1 MTPLPPHL
9 CQELCAPMENIELDV
24 WVSVL
29 RSLQHGLLLKPWLEG
44 KPEPFLQ
51 SGVSLKSEP
60 FLQSDF
66 SEKYTTPTSVPTKPS
81 AFSMT
86 EEEQQQLLDRQANL
100 RERWNEIYESPPPDI
115 VVDYPEDPAWFDLVK
130 FPPFHIIDFFCKSGH
145 RSAAAQPG
153 SGVVPTFQQDTK

>member
-9 CQELCAPMENIELDV
+9 YQELCAPMENE
-24 WVSVL
+24 
-29 RSLQHGLLLKPWLEG
+29 E
-44 KPEPFLQ
+44 KPEPFLH
-51 SGVSLKSEP
+51 GGL
-60 FLQSDF
+60 
-66 SEKYTTPTSVPTKPS
+66 SEKYTPMSVPTKKPS

-130 FPPFHIIDFFCKSGH
+130 FPPFHIIHFFCKSGH
-145 RSAAAQPG
+145 RSAAQPG